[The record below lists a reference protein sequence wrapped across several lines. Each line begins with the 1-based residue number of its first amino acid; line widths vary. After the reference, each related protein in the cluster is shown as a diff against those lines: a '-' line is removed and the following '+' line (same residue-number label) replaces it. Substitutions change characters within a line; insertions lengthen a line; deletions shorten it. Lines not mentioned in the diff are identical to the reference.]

1 MEGIVEWILKEGGTK
16 CQEME
21 HLLYQSGAEIPITE
35 GLLKEAAENN
45 NGCYGYEAMKLLFQ
59 HQRNALSIS
68 EVVKTAA
75 RNTGDYGYK
84 TMELLSQHHG
94 DVPQFYQI

>member
-1 MEGIVEWILKEGGTK
+1 MGNANPKHEPQSSTELNIRVLEYQEKPQERKRRLHDSIAPIMEGIVEWILKEGGTK

-59 HQRNALSIS
+59 H
-68 EVVKTAA
+68 
-75 RNTGDYGYK
+75 
-84 TMELLSQHHG
+84 
-94 DVPQFYQI
+94 

>member
-1 MEGIVEWILKEGGTK
+1 MKEGGTK
-16 CQEME
+16 CQEIE

-45 NGCYGYEAMKLLFQ
+45 NRCYRYEAMKLLFQ

-68 EVVKTAA
+68 EEVVKTAA

-84 TMELLSQHHG
+84 TMGLLSQHHG
-94 DVPQFYQI
+94 DVPQSYQI